1 MTKKHIFKSVL
12 KNGKK
17 IILILFVI
25 FVLFK
30 NNWTLEWW
38 MGATEFFKSSQYFLM
53 PNLDITMDFVQQHP
67 LCPNI

>member
-25 FVLFK
+25 FILFK
-30 NNWTLEWW
+30 IITLEWW
-38 MGATEFFKSSQYFLM
+38 VLATEFFKSSQYFLM

>member
-25 FVLFK
+25 FILFK
-30 NNWTLEWW
+30 IITLEWW
-38 MGATEFFKSSQYFLM
+38 VLATEFFKSSQYFLM
-53 PNLDITMDFVQQHP
+53 PNLDITMDFVQQHR